1 MPRVIEIVPAGEWP
15 APAADKIT
23 LDQDARHRRRI
34 LLTSDGGISC
44 LLDLPH
50 AVQMRQ
56 GDALLLDD
64 DRLVEI
70 HAAPED
76 LLEVTA
82 ASPAELLKLAWHLGN
97 RHLAAQVDERRI
109 LIRYD
114 HVIESMLAGLG
125 ASVRRV
131 TEPFDPEGGA
141 YAGHAHSH

>member
-1 MPRVIEIVPAGEWP
+1 MPRVVEIIPAGDWP
-15 APAADKIT
+15 GPPADRIT

-34 LLTSDGGISC
+34 LLTSDGGVSC
-44 LLDLPH
+44 LLDEPH
-50 AVQMRQ
+50 AVRMRQ

-64 DRLVEI
+64 DRLIEVV
-70 HAAPED
+70 AAPED

-82 ASPAELLKLAWHLGN
+82 GPPTELLKLAWHLGN
-97 RHLAAQVDERRI
+97 RHLSAQVEETRI

-114 HVIESMLAGLG
+114 HVIETMLGGLG
-125 ASVRRV
+125 ACVRRV

>member
-1 MPRVIEIVPAGEWP
+1 MPRVLEIVPAGEWP

-97 RHLAAQVDERRI
+97 RHLAAQVEERRI

-114 HVIESMLAGLG
+114 HVIESIG
-125 ASVRRV
+125 R
-131 TEPFDPEGGA
+131 
-141 YAGHAHSH
+141 